1 MSFFVNVATVYTYY
15 SVHSTLTVYL
25 RAVVG
30 FRVPKC
36 SAYKCSISKS
46 VPKICF
52 RHICSHG
59 LCSALFL
66 IFTKLINYDKSIF
79 AMNVSISTTILKN
92 NKNPLRRYIISKLS
106 QICLRH
112 LCSHRR
118 YQRPKQLLKL
128 SLFLIFRKTL
138 YGYILNLR
146 TITRDLGKDPKI
158 FKGASRPKKITAL
171 ANYNVLFS

>member
-1 MSFFVNVATVYTYY
+1 MSEFQQ
-15 SVHSTLTVYL
+15 L
-25 RAVVG
+25 
-30 FRVPKC
+30 
-36 SAYKCSISKS
+36 
-46 VPKICF
+46 
-52 RHICSHG
+52 
-59 LCSALFL
+59 
-66 IFTKLINYDKSIF
+66 
-79 AMNVSISTTILKN
+79 LKN
-92 NKNPLRRYIISKLS
+92 NKNPLRTYIISKLS